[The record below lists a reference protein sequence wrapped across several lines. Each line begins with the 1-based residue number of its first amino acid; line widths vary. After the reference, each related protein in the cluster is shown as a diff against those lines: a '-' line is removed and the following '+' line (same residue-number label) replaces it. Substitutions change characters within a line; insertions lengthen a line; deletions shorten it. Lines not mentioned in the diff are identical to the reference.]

1 MARAKPKDKQT
12 EPSYLKVP
20 PQNLEAEQAIL
31 GAILIHNDAM
41 NQVVDVVTPED
52 FYREAHAAI
61 FEGMVSLYHQGDPID
76 IITIAQFL
84 TRKGFLENIGGAEY
98 LASLVEAVSTSA
110 GIGHY
115 AEMVKDNAIR
125 RKLIGQC
132 STISDACFQPWENTD
147 DLLDQAEQSI
157 FDIAEQRVREGFDPL
172 KEVIK
177 TSFAKLE
184 AVASR
189 EGHITGVPTDFRD
202 FDRLTAGLQP
212 SDLIIIAGR
221 PRRRWRS
228 FHWRCPSSSSASGFW
243 VLTRASMPPSCGAV
257 SCATMTGG
265 NCSTPPIGSRSC
277 PSSSMTARASACW
290 R

>member
-20 PQNLEAEQAIL
+20 PQNIEAEQAIL

-84 TRKGFLENIGGAEY
+84 TKKGLLENIGGAEY

-110 GIGHY
+110 GIAHY

-177 TSFAKLE
+177 TSFAK
-184 AVASR
+184 AR
-189 EGHITGVPTDFRD
+189 GR
-202 FDRLTAGLQP
+202 RLTARATSRACPRTSGTSTGSRP
-212 SDLIIIAGR
+212 GFNPPISSSSPAAPAWGR
-221 PRRRWRS
+221 PRS
-228 FHWRCPSSSSASGFW
+228 PSTSA
-243 VLTRASMPPSCGAV
+243 T
-257 SCATMTGG
+257 
-265 NCSTPPIGSRSC
+265 TPP
-277 PSSSMTARASACW
+277 P
-290 R
+290 